1 MTGGKATKIRSYRYK
16 NGKRAVACVL
26 CYSRL
31 IGKRLHRKK
40 RGKRKTHNVEMFES
54 GGQRVTRGKAR
65 RCNIGK
71 NHNDEKLE

>member
-1 MTGGKATKIRSYRYK
+1 MRS
-16 NGKRAVACVL
+16 VL
-26 CYSRL
+26 LASN
-31 IGKRLHRKK
+31 RKTITQK
-40 RGKRKTHNVEMFES
+40 KKGKRKTHKVEMFES